1 MKSSNQAETLMLND
15 LECEA
20 SKSQGDQAWWD
31 NPKVV
36 QNARAWLKWSDG

>member
-20 SKSQGDQAWWD
+20 SKSQGDQA
-31 NPKVV
+31 
-36 QNARAWLKWSDG
+36 